1 MNIKDAYLL
10 PWRMTQKGIGWIELA
25 FFVLALI
32 VATFLAIF
40 SHEPHLWMD
49 LAALSGVAL
58 ALILP
63 LSMNAAV
70 LLSVDAHQL
79 RLPGVQREA
88 VVGVWLNVLVA
99 ALLPTLVL
107 GGLFDHT
114 LAIAVIIAVLVVS
127 GLLYGLLP
135 RMVGMVFY
143 LAFVATLSGGLWHRW
158 LITMDSHDLDVA
170 WLALAVGVMLVM
182 LFWRRLVRASDP
194 QKLSWHSPMVLR
206 LWRGPGAAAGRAGG
220 SQIHRRPD
228 WLQARGDLRRCG
240 PGHPVTSLRMAL
252 GDPYM
257 PLTAMGKLRRYGVLV
272 GTVALVGAWV
282 VFVVV
287 SDGESLARIWSGD
300 GLVVLLLA
308 GAGGIVMT
316 SLLCLTSLTI
326 RWSRT
331 NAELPL
337 LALLPQLGHD
347 VKGNLLR
354 AALLPPV
361 RKLLLAAALVLAVL
375 PRMGL
380 RRDMSVL
387 LLVIGTAGFV
397 AVFGLRILSHCQ
409 LQRCEARAAVILGFV
424 LFVGTFIS
432 GEWAIDPHGDASV
445 MNLVWTMLL
454 AGWTVLA
461 VMLCRL
467 GRRAWQVFARRPH
480 PFLVR

>member
-32 VATFLAIF
+32 VATFLATF

-70 LLSVDAHQL
+70 LLSVDAQQL

-99 ALLPTLVL
+99 TLLPTLVL
-107 GGLFDHT
+107 GGLFGHIP
-114 LAIAVIIAVLVVS
+114 AIAVIIAVLVVS

-135 RMVGMVFY
+135 RMIGMVFY
-143 LAFVATLSGGLWHRW
+143 LAFVATLSGGSWRRW
-158 LITMDSHDLDVA
+158 LISMDAHDFDVA

-182 LFWRRLVRASDP
+182 VFWRRLVRDSDP
-194 QKLSWHSPMVLR
+194 QNLSWHSPMVLR
-206 LWRGPGAAAGRAGG
+206 LRRGPGAAAGRAGS
-220 SQIHRRPD
+220 SQTHRRPD

-282 VFVVV
+282 VFVVA
-287 SDGESLARIWSGD
+287 SDDESLARIWSGD
-300 GLVVLLLA
+300 GLVLLLLA
-308 GAGGIVMT
+308 GGGAIMMA

-337 LALLPQLGHD
+337 LALQPQLGHD
-347 VKGNLLR
+347 VKGDLLR
-354 AALLPPV
+354 AALGPPL
-361 RKLLLAAALVLAVL
+361 RKLLLAAVLVLVVL
-375 PRMGL
+375 PRIGL
-380 RRDMSVL
+380 RRDLYAL
-387 LLVIGTAGFV
+387 LLVAGAAGFV
-397 AVFGLRILSHCQ
+397 ITFGLRILSHCH
-409 LQRCEARAAVILGFV
+409 LQQWEARAAAILGFV
-424 LFVGTFIS
+424 LFVGTLIG
-432 GEWAIDPHGDASV
+432 GELSIDLHGDTFV
-445 MNLVWTMLL
+445 MNLVWTALL
-454 AGWTVLA
+454 GGWIAVA